1 MSQSTRNPSIDLF
14 TLWGNTRGYTSIT
27 HISHKYDWTTASSAL
42 LTPSS
47 LMIRDYPLIVS
58 RDVTNDPIPRSAG
71 TTLVYGRTL
80 QINPYTCKTYQGIF
94 SGIYVKMEAHLD
106 WWNNV
111 SLLQFPVQVGCML
124 SPTTWQPDPSLF
136 ASIW

>member
-1 MSQSTRNPSIDLF
+1 MTLPLHHMSQSTRNPSIDLF

-42 LTPSS
+42 LPPSS

-71 TTLVYGRTL
+71 TTLVDGRTL

-94 SGIYVKMEAHLD
+94 SGIYVKNGSALGLVE
-106 WWNNV
+106 
-111 SLLQFPVQVGCML
+111 
-124 SPTTWQPDPSLF
+124 
-136 ASIW
+136 